1 MTCLFF
7 SQPSSPESKVERD
20 VFLYRAYLAQNKF
33 RVVLDEISGGSADA
47 VQPLKLLAE
56 YLSKPSARYKNK
68 IKTRSRIKYKN

>member
-1 MTCLFF
+1 VSRF

-56 YLSKPSARYKNK
+56 YLSKPSARYKN
-68 IKTRSRIKYKN
+68 